1 MNGDPRRCNLHP
13 GQVTSSPDGMFDTP
27 CPVCEWEGD
36 QVEEGQADAYGECDF
51 CGQAAAGTVNLGDE
65 SGDRP
70 CCDACRRHL
79 GANDDHV
86 LAYLYWQAEQELE
99 QERIPF

>member
-1 MNGDPRRCNLHP
+1 
-13 GQVTSSPDGMFDTP
+13 
-27 CPVCEWEGD
+27 
-36 QVEEGQADAYGECDF
+36 
-51 CGQAAAGTVNLGDE
+51 VNLGDE

-86 LAYLYWQAEQELE
+86 LAYWYWQAEQELE